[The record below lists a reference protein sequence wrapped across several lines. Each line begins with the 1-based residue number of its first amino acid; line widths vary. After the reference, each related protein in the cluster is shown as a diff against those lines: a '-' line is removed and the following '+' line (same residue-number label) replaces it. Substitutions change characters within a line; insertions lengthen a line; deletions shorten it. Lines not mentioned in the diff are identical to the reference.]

1 MRVSVE
7 EEDNTCSI
15 CAHDFSATTRSMQE
29 EGKQQRPSSTQEEEH
44 SHTTVGSNNNLLFRF
59 LPIQGLGELPSGEIM
74 QQQQL
79 QRVLDHSLHE
89 SRQKPTSRTFLN
101 NLEEKTLTEADFVPV
116 VLRLKGLQG
125 DIRCC
130 RAKFG
135 QDLFDLTA
143 TRMNKEGAG
152 ENSPSKEKV
161 TALGSQ
167 RKRVLCDAPIIIGNP
182 LHGESELENVANKS
196 KNAICVF
203 RRGKVSFVQKARN
216 AEQAGCVAV
225 IVVQNEGQPWPYHMT
240 DSTNSMPKGRLP
252 PLTLLLPPPLPF
264 LIPVL
269 IIIIIF
275 FFALRTDIHYHLI
288 SKDSRGD
295 DLHHGWGETNRKG

>member
-1 MRVSVE
+1 
-7 EEDNTCSI
+7 
-15 CAHDFSATTRSMQE
+15 
-29 EGKQQRPSSTQEEEH
+29 
-44 SHTTVGSNNNLLFRF
+44 
-59 LPIQGLGELPSGEIM
+59 M

-225 IVVQNEGQPWPYHMT
+225 IVVQNEGQPWP
-240 DSTNSMPKGRLP
+240 
-252 PLTLLLPPPLPF
+252 
-264 LIPVL
+264 
-269 IIIIIF
+269 
-275 FFALRTDIHYHLI
+275 
-288 SKDSRGD
+288 
-295 DLHHGWGETNRKG
+295 

>member
-1 MRVSVE
+1 MILE
-7 EEDNTCSI
+7 
-15 CAHDFSATTRSMQE
+15 SMTFNVFFFT
-29 EGKQQRPSSTQEEEH
+29 GQR
-44 SHTTVGSNNNLLFRF
+44 R
-59 LPIQGLGELPSGEIM
+59 ELPSGEIM

-130 RAKFG
+130 RSKAFNPKHVRNVKAKFG

-152 ENSPSKEKV
+152 ENSPSKEKDCAEFSPKNV
-161 TALGSQ
+161 ISHHNNQ
-167 RKRVLCDAPIIIGNP
+167 
-182 LHGESELENVANKS
+182 GESELENVANKS

-225 IVVQNEGQPWPYHMT
+225 IVVQNEGQPWP
-240 DSTNSMPKGRLP
+240 
-252 PLTLLLPPPLPF
+252 
-264 LIPVL
+264 
-269 IIIIIF
+269 
-275 FFALRTDIHYHLI
+275 
-288 SKDSRGD
+288 
-295 DLHHGWGETNRKG
+295 